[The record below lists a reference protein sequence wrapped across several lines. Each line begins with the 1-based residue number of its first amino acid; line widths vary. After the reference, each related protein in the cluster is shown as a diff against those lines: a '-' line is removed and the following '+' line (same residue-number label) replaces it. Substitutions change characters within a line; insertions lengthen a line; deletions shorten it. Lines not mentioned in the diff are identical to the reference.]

1 MPRGSRRVEMT
12 PAYLLHQRPY
22 RDTSRI
28 LEMLTRDHGRLTLFA
43 RAVSGSKTGLA
54 GILQAFQPI
63 AVSYNGRGEA
73 ANLTRAELICD
84 ESAARLPSLAG
95 SQMMPGFYLNELL
108 LKLTVRHD
116 AQPQLFELYHAAICG
131 LRSGQAL
138 MPLLRT
144 FEKRLLDAL
153 GYGID
158 LQTDVLSGEPVL
170 SQRNYFFRPGLG
182 PCAAPAA
189 GEGTMRGASLLA
201 LAHERWSTPAELDDA
216 RQILRLAIEH
226 ALDGQELQTRV
237 VARALQVRQQRGV
250 SA

>member
-1 MPRGSRRVEMT
+1 MPRGSRRVELA

-28 LEMLTRDHGRLTLFA
+28 LEVLTRDYGRLTLFA

-63 AVSYNGRGEA
+63 AVSYSGRGEA
-73 ANLTRAELICD
+73 ANLTRAELITD
-84 ESAARLPSLAG
+84 DSAARLPSLAG
-95 SQMMPGFYLNELL
+95 AKLMPGFYLSELL

-131 LRSGQAL
+131 LRSGQAV

-144 FEKRLLDAL
+144 FEKKLLDAL

-158 LQTDVLSGEPVL
+158 LQTDVLSGAPVL
-170 SQRNYFFRPGLG
+170 TQQHYFFRPGLG

-189 GEGTMRGASLLA
+189 GEGTLRGASLLA
-201 LAHERWSTPAELDDA
+201 LAHENWATPAELDDA

-226 ALDGQELQTRV
+226 ALDGKALQTRS
-237 VARALQVRQQRGV
+237 VARALQLRPQRV
-250 SA
+250 ASA